1 MGIPTNVGHT
11 LEYPSELGKNLIKTG
26 TIQDGSCLI
35 HSILTAINPTHK
47 RKTKKHP
54 NGIDISYKSST
65 LSERKRM
72 AVRERRRMASELT
85 SKIWENLSS
94 GEIARVEFQVMLRK
108 MMENLYDHINGKEIT
123 KDIVFIL
130 TDTDFF
136 ECGILLKEVFTRTIF
151 TEKILP
157 EAFKSCENKS
167 LRICSRKIAEL
178 ACEILIQKLT
188 ELGDE
193 EEKLEDKRLQHFVNK
208 MGNLIYNFSVK
219 AEKTAFAEFREKLA
233 NPYYWGDQKIIS
245 LLSHVY
251 GYDLY
256 FIDEST
262 ELPYRIPQN
271 LNYSK
276 RRHSIIILWVNQDH
290 YEVLGRKGKPR
301 KSGEYPNKIVY
312 SAERI
317 FSPDDP
323 LIKKIR
329 ILVCDS
335 QQAEKDYP
343 ELAQKML
350 GKRNL

>member
-11 LEYPSELGKNLIKTG
+11 LEYASELGKDLIRTG

-35 HSILTAINPTHK
+35 HSLLTAINPTHK
-47 RKTKKHP
+47 RRTKKHP

-65 LSERKRM
+65 LTERKRM

-85 SKIWENLSS
+85 TRIWENLSS
-94 GEIARVEFQVMLRK
+94 GEIARVEFQMMLRK
-108 MMENLYDHINGKEIT
+108 MIEDLYDYIENDKPFTIR
-123 KDIVFIL
+123 IVFIVN
-130 TDTDFF
+130 DSSFSDC
-136 ECGILLKEVFTRTIF
+136 EILLKEVFTRTIF

-167 LRICSRKIAEL
+167 LKNCSRKIAEL
-178 ACEILIQKLT
+178 TCQTLIQKLT
-188 ELGDE
+188 ELGE
-193 EEKLEDKRLQHFVNK
+193 EDDKLEDKRLQYFVN
-208 MGNLIYNFSVK
+208 GLGDLIYNFSIK
-219 AEKTAFAEFREKLA
+219 ARMNAFNEFKEKLA
-233 NPYYWGDQKIIS
+233 NPYHWGDQKIIS

-262 ELPYRIPQN
+262 ELPYRIPQ
-271 LNYSK
+271 NYSK

-301 KSGEYPNKIVY
+301 KSGEYPGKIVY

-323 LIKKIR
+323 LINKIR
-329 ILVCDS
+329 ILVCDP
-335 QQAEKDYP
+335 QLAKKDYP